1 MPRTSWRTVC
11 PDTVMPPVHP
21 REIVLKEILALLN
34 GSHYQLADVILRLHC
49 W

>member
-1 MPRTSWRTVC
+1 MPRTPWQSAC
-11 PDTVMPPVHP
+11 PDTVMPLAHL